1 MGLNPTL
8 WRNVNDKIKLK
19 DYQWT
24 LKRDKEKH
32 KILYKNSMFKTNPSE
47 VLNLRRVKI
56 IKNTM
61 GFDLRIP
68 NELRHSNK
76 NIVIF
81 SDTIDKTQQ

>member
-1 MGLNPTL
+1 
-8 WRNVNDKIKLK
+8 
-19 DYQWT
+19 
-24 LKRDKEKH
+24 
-32 KILYKNSMFKTNPSE
+32 MFKTNPSE